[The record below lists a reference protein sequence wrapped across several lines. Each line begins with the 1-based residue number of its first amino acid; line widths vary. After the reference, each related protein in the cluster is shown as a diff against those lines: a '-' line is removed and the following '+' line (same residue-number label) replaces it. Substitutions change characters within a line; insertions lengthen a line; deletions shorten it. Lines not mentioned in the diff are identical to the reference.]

1 MSGRAGIII
10 EGNRPAGERQTVSV
24 PDKTSHTQAASTYV
38 YAHQPGDPVLDEK
51 RFTTS
56 SERTLDYKGRTVLYT
71 YAEASAISFC
81 SASGASYA
89 GNMMVRGYVVRWQ
102 YGRNDKG
109 EAISEVE
116 PITDKAE
123 QEEISR
129 ILWPGMS
136 SMFRV
141 SFRAGPSPGPG
152 AA

>member
-1 MSGRAGIII
+1 MSGRSGITI

-24 PDKTSHTQAASTYV
+24 PDKTPHKQAASTYV
-38 YAHQPGDPVLDEK
+38 YVHQPGDPVLDEK

-56 SERTLDYKGRTVLYT
+56 TEHTLDYKGRTVLYT

-89 GNMMVRGYVVRWQ
+89 GNMMVRGYVVRWH

-136 SMFRV
+136 SMSRV
-141 SFRAGPSPGPG
+141 AFQAGASPG